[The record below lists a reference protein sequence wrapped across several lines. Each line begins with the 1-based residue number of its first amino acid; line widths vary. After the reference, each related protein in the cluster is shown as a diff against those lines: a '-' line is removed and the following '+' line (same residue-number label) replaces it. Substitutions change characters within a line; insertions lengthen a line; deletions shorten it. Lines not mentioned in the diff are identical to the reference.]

1 MFNVV
6 VCNQILIQ
14 GRVQNVG
21 FRYFTFKT
29 ARMLK
34 LSGFVRN
41 EMDGSVY
48 IEVEGNESNV
58 NEFIKEVRKGPSW
71 ARVDQVDV
79 NICPVQNFSEFYVK

>member
-1 MFNVV
+1 
-6 VCNQILIQ
+6 
-14 GRVQNVG
+14 
-21 FRYFTFKT
+21 
-29 ARMLK
+29 
-34 LSGFVRN
+34 
-41 EMDGSVY
+41 MDGSVY